1 MQPRTLNT
9 PPRDPQRASLTLRA
23 RYSMLVG
30 MTGPTADSVP
40 VTPQALTELLE
51 DAIVANRWQ
60 PGQKLAS
67 ERQLAERY
75 GVSRPIVREVL
86 RRLQERG
93 LIVVQ
98 PGRGSYVRELV
109 TTEAHTSLEFL
120 VRRGEVLVSD
130 LVVARRMLEA
140 EAAALA
146 AERHSEE
153 DAARMREVL
162 ADFDASSD
170 VASRADL
177 DVAFHETITVASGNP
192 VIQIMFGAIRPLT
205 HGMVLR
211 SLTDRETL
219 RIGAPVHHDILEAI
233 LSRDPDGAR
242 AAMAQHIEL
251 AQKLYGSD
259 IDRPLHEVLHRRAGN
274 LPEVAALL
282 RQAGDALLP
291 APKSQ

>member
-1 MQPRTLNT
+1 
-9 PPRDPQRASLTLRA
+9 
-23 RYSMLVG
+23 MLGG
-30 MTGPTADSVP
+30 MSGQTADAVP
-40 VTPQALTELLE
+40 LTPQELTELLE
-51 DAIVANRWQ
+51 EAIVANRWQ
-60 PGQKLAS
+60 PGEKLSS

-109 TTEAHTSLEFL
+109 TTEAHTSLDFL
-120 VRRGEVLVSD
+120 VRRGEVLVGD
-130 LVVARRMLEA
+130 LVVARRMLET
-140 EAAALA
+140 EAAGLA
-146 AERHSEE
+146 AVRHNED
-153 DAARMREVL
+153 DAARMSEAL
-162 ADFDASSD
+162 AAFNARRD
-170 VASRADL
+170 VASGAEL
-177 DVAFHETITVASGNP
+177 DVTFHEAITFASGNP

-219 RIGAPVHHDILEAI
+219 RVGAPVHHDILDAI
-233 LSRDPDGAR
+233 LARDADSAR
-242 AAMAQHIEL
+242 AAMTEHIEL

-291 APKSQ
+291 PESR